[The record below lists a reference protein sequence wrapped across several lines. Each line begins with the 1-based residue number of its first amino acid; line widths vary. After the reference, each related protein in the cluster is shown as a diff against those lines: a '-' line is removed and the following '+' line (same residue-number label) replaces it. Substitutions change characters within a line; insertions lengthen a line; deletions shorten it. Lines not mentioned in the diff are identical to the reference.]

1 VTGSSGKRIT
11 EKKFWPNTYM
21 QSAQSLTSLYVKKVY
36 FSVLLSKRKDIAG
49 VRISR
54 AKPIPITP

>member
-1 VTGSSGKRIT
+1 
-11 EKKFWPNTYM
+11 M
-21 QSAQSLTSLYVKKVY
+21 SLDIKKVY

>member
-1 VTGSSGKRIT
+1 RIA
-11 EKKFWPNTYM
+11 EKEFWPNTCM
-21 QSAQSLTSLYVKKVY
+21 QLAQSLTSLYVKKGY

-49 VRISR
+49 VRMSR